1 MVDDDLVGWRDLRM
15 VVGMMSVVIRIK
27 EGMIGRTW
35 WHWGRG
41 MMMVG
46 WGIDIRLFLTCQCY
60 IISFRV
66 LRFLRFLRFD
76 YT

>member
-1 MVDDDLVGWRDLRM
+1 MVALGA
-15 VVGMMSVVIRIK
+15 
-27 EGMIGRTW
+27 
-35 WHWGRG
+35 G

-46 WGIDIRLFLTCQCY
+46 WGIDSRLFLTCQRY